1 MTEELKIC
9 ESKNAATIIF
19 TKCRTHDILNILN
32 IWIVLKICLVCH
44 FLDFMTYYKIFLIS
58 NKNQIVVEYV
68 ME

>member
-32 IWIVLKICLVCH
+32 IWTVFKKCLVCH
-44 FLDFMTYYKIFLIS
+44 GFLMTYYKIFLIS
-58 NKNQIVVEYV
+58 HKNQFIVEYV